1 MNLSSILPPSRGTV
15 SAASLPGMIV
25 NSLLVACQERPF
37 KRLTGW
43 RGMAPCIGG
52 GRAWTCKLDARPGVY
67 GVATADVTATPSGP
81 QATLNLYYFPA
92 QDEEILESMA
102 LVASYIAAQPGYDD
116 GVRAFENWGDALCA
130 FRIGAVTLM
139 LKDDESAL
147 LLALSAS
154 ERRRVISEDGVPLP
168 DGGWLI
174 APGEAEEDLPERQ
187 LALPLFT
194 AMGAALSL
202 SLGEAPCRYGR
213 TTTAPQSPSIPG
225 REGHF
230 RAVASSTLIDSLGW
244 GDRPSSEALAVLL
257 PGGDNTALAEADQP
271 EDIRTA
277 LWWRTHDLAAL
288 ATQGEHAAAFDM
300 RPRLI
305 VLSGFLGA
313 GKTTFLNQLLEYHA
327 ARDEMVAIIQ
337 NEIGETGVDGK
348 LLQGDDSIV
357 ELDEGC
363 VCCTLAGSLARG
375 IERLMASYSPET
387 IVLEATGLANP
398 FNLLDEI
405 GQLRHLVRFDSVT
418 TLVDAANAAV
428 LDDTDIARNQV
439 RAADIILV
447 NKCDLVS
454 ADALGALKQRIR
466 DLNSRAPLVETTHA
480 QMNPGLLYN
489 DDPTQT
495 APGLMPSVPEHSH
508 GSHADEGFSAARF
521 TYDAPLPR
529 AALTQALSACPAD
542 IFRIKGIVRCSDAQE
557 PLVVQYVAGRYDI
570 TPLGD
575 GFDDTSFLV
584 AIGRNPQASGLDCL
598 PGAIRQDTAQ

>member
-1 MNLSSILPPSRGTV
+1 
-15 SAASLPGMIV
+15 
-25 NSLLVACQERPF
+25 
-37 KRLTGW
+37 
-43 RGMAPCIGG
+43 
-52 GRAWTCKLDARPGVY
+52 
-67 GVATADVTATPSGP
+67 
-81 QATLNLYYFPA
+81 
-92 QDEEILESMA
+92 
-102 LVASYIAAQPGYDD
+102 
-116 GVRAFENWGDALCA
+116 
-130 FRIGAVTLM
+130 
-139 LKDDESAL
+139 
-147 LLALSAS
+147 
-154 ERRRVISEDGVPLP
+154 
-168 DGGWLI
+168 
-174 APGEAEEDLPERQ
+174 
-187 LALPLFT
+187 
-194 AMGAALSL
+194 
-202 SLGEAPCRYGR
+202 
-213 TTTAPQSPSIPG
+213 
-225 REGHF
+225 
-230 RAVASSTLIDSLGW
+230 
-244 GDRPSSEALAVLL
+244 LAVLL
-257 PGGDNTALAEADQP
+257 PGGDNTALAGADQP

-288 ATQGEHAAAFDM
+288 AAQGEHAAAFDM

-454 ADALGALKQRIR
+454 TEALATLKQRIR

-489 DDPTQT
+489 DDPTQA

-508 GSHADEGFSAARF
+508 GSHTDEGFSAARF

-529 AALTQALSACPAD
+529 AALTQALSVCPAD

-584 AIGRNPQASGLDCL
+584 AIGRNPQASGLDRL